1 MELKG
6 IILKVGKTQKMSDKF
21 GKRDFVLTTNDNP
34 TYPQHITLQCTNDK
48 VVMLD
53 NLSIG
58 QEVTAHINLRGREW
72 KNPEGEVKYFNTIEC
87 WKLDVTGEVV
97 NAPKVE
103 QDLSDLPF

>member
-6 IILKVGKTQKMSDKF
+6 TIKAIGKTQKMSDKF

-48 VVMLD
+48 CVMLD
-53 NLSIG
+53 NLSVG
-58 QEVTAHINLRGREW
+58 SEVTAHINLRGREW

-97 NAPKVE
+97 TAPKVE